1 MINIK
6 TLNDALSV
14 IVKHNNPSISLLRV
28 HLNLTLSEASQI
40 INTFE
45 QNNII
50 KKDQNGEYIIVHSNV
65 IFKNNTNIQ
74 TTDEPMTLSGNFC
87 FDSLDGH
94 SFEYFCADLLYYNGY
109 TNIQVTSG
117 SGDFGVD
124 ILCNLNTETY
134 AIQCK
139 CYSGNVGNKAV
150 QEVVTGRIFYNCTK
164 SVVMTNS
171 YFTAAA
177 EETARLTNTE
187 LWDRHRINEMLSIAL
202 RNGYSIKK

>member
-1 MINIK
+1 MINIE
-6 TLNDALSV
+6 TLNNALSL

-28 HLNLTLSEASQI
+28 ELNLTLNEASKVMDI
-40 INTFE
+40 LA

-50 KKDQNGEYIIVHSNV
+50 KKDQNGEFSIVNSNV
-65 IFKNNTNIQ
+65 IFKNGTNVNPINESPPLPS
-74 TTDEPMTLSGNFC
+74 DFS
-87 FDSLDGH
+87 FDFLDGH
-94 SFEYFCADLLYYNGY
+94 SFEYFCADLLQYNGY

-124 ILCNLNTETY
+124 ILCKLNTDTY

-164 SVVMTNS
+164 SIVMTNS

-177 EETARLTNTE
+177 EETARLTDTE
-187 LWDRHRINEMLSIAL
+187 LWDRHRINEMLAIAL